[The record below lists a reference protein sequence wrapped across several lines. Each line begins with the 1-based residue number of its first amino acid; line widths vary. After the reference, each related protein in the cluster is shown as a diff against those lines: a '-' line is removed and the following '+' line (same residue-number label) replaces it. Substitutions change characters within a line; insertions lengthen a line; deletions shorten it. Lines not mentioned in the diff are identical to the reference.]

1 MFNFSR
7 LTKKKKKKKGPY
19 LKINNLKKRISAKTK
34 KCFFWFVFF
43 FGKCEEM
50 FFYKDA
56 L

>member
-7 LTKKKKKKKGPY
+7 LTKKKKKKD
-19 LKINNLKKRISAKTK
+19 LTFKINNLKKRISAKTK
-34 KCFFWFVFF
+34 KWFFLVF

>member
-7 LTKKKKKKKGPY
+7 LTKKKKKGPY

-34 KCFFWFVFF
+34 KCVFLVF

>member
-7 LTKKKKKKKGPY
+7 LTKKKKKKGPY

-34 KCFFWFVFF
+34 KCFF

>member
-7 LTKKKKKKKGPY
+7 LTKKKKKKGPY
-19 LKINNLKKRISAKTK
+19 LKINNLKKNKCKDK
-34 KCFFWFVFF
+34 KMFFLVF